1 LGYNTYTHG
10 SAQGYCLYRNLIQTK
25 MSFLLFYKIG
35 EHEGGTGPMGGRGG
49 TSGRG
54 EEIGKGCR
62 RVNMVEILCTHVCK
76 QKKMIPIKIIPRM
89 GKGDK
94 GEWWRG

>member
-1 LGYNTYTHG
+1 
-10 SAQGYCLYRNLIQTK
+10 

-76 QKKMIPIKIIPRM
+76 QKK
-89 GKGDK
+89 
-94 GEWWRG
+94 